1 MTSPKRST
9 TLFTQLE
16 SRDHQTLHL
25 PFITSSFKMSYFRN
39 FPASEFMTDFE
50 IVEIGNERMRLEA
63 AARKQEEVE
72 AAARQQQEAE
82 HTLKLGTYYST

>member
-1 MTSPKRST
+1 
-9 TLFTQLE
+9 
-16 SRDHQTLHL
+16 
-25 PFITSSFKMSYFRN
+25 
-39 FPASEFMTDFE
+39 MTDFE